1 MTLSL
6 ETIDLVVVVASMLLT
21 AGVGYLVRPA
31 SVGDASFVDVAL
43 AGRRLTMPMF
53 VVTLVATWYGAVL
66 SVGEFVWT
74 HGIVVVLCFGVPYYI
89 AAVIYGLVVAPRI
102 RNAPSVTIPEQIGRV
117 YGTAASRIATGLVA
131 IVTSPAPYLLMAA
144 ELLHAVTGWSI
155 LISMLVVS
163 AVSIGYVVRGG
174 LRSDVAANIV
184 QLVLMY
190 GGFGLLLFFAIQ
202 RYGWVESLTQHISPS
217 LLEVPGTI
225 GWHGIAAWWAI
236 ALQTFVDPN
245 IHQRAAAA
253 ASPSVAR
260 RGMLISVV
268 LWMLFDLLTI
278 MTALYA
284 VTFLDVQRPVETHL
298 VLAQLVLPPIAK
310 GIFVGGLFAAI
321 LSTLDGYAIVQ
332 GMTIGRD
339 IIDAWR
345 GRAASVTSF
354 RIGVLISALTSILL
368 AMAIPSVIGLFMTLA
383 GLVVPGLLIP
393 LLLSY
398 LTPHRL
404 HVRGSAIRMLVPTM
418 IVLCLYA
425 FSLADMAAS
434 MLTAL
439 IVSVTLHGA
448 TLWRERKMSK

>member
-1 MTLSL
+1 MTLTL
-6 ETIDLVVVVASMLLT
+6 DTIDIVIVAASMLLA
-21 AGVGYLVRPA
+21 AGVGYLVQSA
-31 SVGDASFVDVAL
+31 SVGRGSFLDVAL

-74 HGIVVVLCFGVPYYI
+74 HGIVVILCFGVPYYI
-89 AAVIYGLVVAPRI
+89 AAVLYGLVVAPRI

-117 YGTAASRIATGLVA
+117 YGPAASRIATVLVA
-131 IVTSPAPYLLMAA
+131 VVTSPAPYLLMAA
-144 ELLHAVTGWSI
+144 ELLHAMTGWSI
-155 LISMLVVS
+155 LISMFIVS
-163 AVSIGYVVRGG
+163 VVSIGYVVRGG

-190 GGFGLLLFFAIQ
+190 GGFVLLLIFAMQ
-202 RYGWVESLTQHISPS
+202 RFGGLGVLAETMAPS
-217 LLEVPGTI
+217 LLQVPGTI

-253 ASPSVAR
+253 STPSVAR

-268 LWMLFDLLTI
+268 FWMVFDLLTI
-278 MTALYA
+278 TTALYA
-284 VTFLDVQRPVETHL
+284 VTFADVHRAVETHL

-310 GIFVGGLFAAI
+310 GIFVGGVFAAI

-339 IIDAWR
+339 IIDTLR
-345 GRAASVTSF
+345 GRSASVTSF
-354 RIGVLISALTSILL
+354 RIGVVISALTSMLL
-368 AMAIPSVIGLFMTLA
+368 ALAIPSVIELFMTLA
-383 GLVVPGLLIP
+383 GLVVPGLLVP

-398 LTPHRL
+398 IMPQRMQE
-404 HVRGSAIRMLVPTM
+404 RGSALRMLVPTL
-418 IVLCLYA
+418 IVLCMQA
-425 FSLADMAAS
+425 CSVADMATS

-439 IVSVTLHGA
+439 IVSVTLHGIM
-448 TLWRERKMSK
+448 LWRERKMSI